1 MPNEYSQLCPVLFG
15 EGAADAL
22 PEKLLAFGG
31 GPVLFVCDPGIRST
45 GLVDRMAEAVRAA
58 GIEAD
63 VFDAVEADAPDT
75 MIDRCDAEVLQRKK
89 YHALVGVG
97 GGSSMDTAKAL
108 AVLAENP
115 GPVSRYFMTWQAG
128 REVKLILIPT
138 NSGTG
143 SEVTPMC
150 VVHDT
155 VNNIKTGILRPAD
168 YAIVD
173 PALTVSA
180 PPRVTAYT
188 GMDALSHAVEAYTCT
203 AANVHSDLLALEA
216 VRLIAENLR
225 AACADGKDMAAR
237 SALAFASNIAGIAF
251 AESSVHAGH
260 AIAHEAGVVLEQPH
274 GLLCAL
280 VTPVVIEY
288 SADCFPERMVPLAE
302 ALGAADVT
310 PENAGAKAAEA
321 VRALRRALGIPTLK
335 ELGVRREDAVACAQG
350 AYDHNV
356 FIVTAP
362 KPTGVPEVAAL
373 LGQMYDTY

>member
-15 EGAADAL
+15 EGAADKL
-22 PEKLLAFGG
+22 PEKIQQFGG
-31 GPVLFVCDPGIRST
+31 GPVLFITDPGIRST
-45 GLVDRMAEAVRAA
+45 GLADDLADAARAA
-58 GIEAD
+58 GLD
-63 VFDAVEADAPDT
+63 VDIFDAVEADAPDT
-75 MIDRCDAEVLQRKK
+75 QIDLAGALFAKK
-89 YHALVGVG
+89 TYKVLVGVG
-97 GGSSMDTAKAL
+97 GGSSLDSAKAI

-115 GPVSRYFMTWQAG
+115 GPVAKYYMTWQAG

-138 NSGTG
+138 TSGTG

-150 VVHDT
+150 VIHDT

-173 PALTVSA
+173 PALTVSC
-180 PPRVTAYT
+180 PPKITAYT

-203 AANVHSDLLALEA
+203 AANVHSDLLALEC
-216 VRLIAENLR
+216 VRLIAQNLR
-225 AACADGKDMAAR
+225 AACADGKNMAAR

-260 AIAHEAGVVLEQPH
+260 AIAHETGVVLEQPH
-274 GLLCAL
+274 GLICAL

-288 SADCFPERMVPLAE
+288 SAPCFPERMVPLAE
-302 ALGAADVT
+302 ALGATDVT

-321 VRALRRALGIPTLK
+321 VRALARALGIPSLK
-335 ELGVRREDAVACAQG
+335 ALGFKREEVVACAQG
-350 AYDHNV
+350 AVDHNI

-373 LGQMYDTY
+373 LGQMYDGE